1 MNCKYCNSEQKFN
14 GLKTHEIYCKLNPN
28 RKNKGG
34 ENNPM
39 YGKIGSNQHKKAK
52 SEGKKIQIS
61 EVTRMK
67 ISEKLKGRRFSDEQ
81 RKKISEY
88 MKKAV
93 LDNPDSYSA
102 SNVSGRAK
110 IIDYRGFKLKGKWE
124 LETAKWFDEK
134 GIKWTNI
141 IPTPFE
147 YFWDGSIHY
156 YFPDFYLEEFDL
168 YVEVKGYEREK
179 DREKWKS
186 VERII
191 ILKKEEIQR
200 IKEGTYFLPS
210 L

>member
-14 GLKTHEIYCKLNPN
+14 GLKTHEMYCKLNPN
-28 RKNKGG
+28 RKNRCG

-39 YGKIGSNQHKKAK
+39 YGKIGSNQHTKAK
-52 SEGKKIQIS
+52 RDGRKIQIS
-61 EVTRMK
+61 DLTRMK

-81 RKKISEY
+81 RNKISEY

-110 IIDYRGFKLKGKWE
+110 IIDYKGFKLKGRWE
-124 LETAKWFDEK
+124 LAVAKWLDSDQ
-134 GIKWTNI
+134 IVWTNI

-147 YFWDGSIHY
+147 YFWEGSVHY
-156 YFPDFYLEEFDL
+156 YFPDFYLEEFGTYL
-168 YVEVKGYEREK
+168 EVKGYERER
-179 DREKWKS
+179 DRIKWKS

-191 ILKKEEIQR
+191 ILRKEEIQK
-200 IKEGTYFLPS
+200 IKEGTYRLPS